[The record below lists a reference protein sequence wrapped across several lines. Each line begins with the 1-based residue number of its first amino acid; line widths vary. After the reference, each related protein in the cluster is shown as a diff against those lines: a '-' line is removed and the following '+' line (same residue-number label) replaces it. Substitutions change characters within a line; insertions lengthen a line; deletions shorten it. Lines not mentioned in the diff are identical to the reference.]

1 MIKIYVF
8 NTEDDICKNT
18 NNFMNTVKYIK
29 LYNIKTCYFKKNIF
43 KQLNYIYNI
52 FIQQKLFKNYKLN
65 YKNYTFGIQRYNL
78 LTENKKM
85 IKFIIDKKIIKNNK
99 IILISLEMI
108 INLKN
113 NSYKKE
119 LYIFEDV
126 EKDNIKFYINDINII
141 FLFIYYNLNNILNSF
156 LLKLI

>member
-8 NTEDDICKNT
+8 NTEDDINSSS
-18 NNFMNTVKYIK
+18 KYRVNIFSSNK
-29 LYNIKTCYFKKNIF
+29 LYNIKSFYIKKNIF

-52 FIQQKLFKNYKLN
+52 FNQQKLFKNYKLN
-65 YKNYTFGIQRYNL
+65 YKNYSFGIQRYNL

>member
-1 MIKIYVF
+1 
-8 NTEDDICKNT
+8 
-18 NNFMNTVKYIK
+18 
-29 LYNIKTCYFKKNIF
+29 
-43 KQLNYIYNI
+43 
-52 FIQQKLFKNYKLN
+52 
-65 YKNYTFGIQRYNL
+65 
-78 LTENKKM
+78 M

-141 FLFIYYNLNNILNSF
+141 FLFIDYNLNNILNSF